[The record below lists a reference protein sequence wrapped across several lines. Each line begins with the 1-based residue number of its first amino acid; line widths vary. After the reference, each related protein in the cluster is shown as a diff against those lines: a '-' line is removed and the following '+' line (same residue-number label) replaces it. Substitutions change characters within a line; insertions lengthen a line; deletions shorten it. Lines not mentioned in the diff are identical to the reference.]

1 MNGKAEKT
9 IGEALE
15 HVGRKKGRNL
25 SIFRCFRILALVTF
39 LFIEH
44 HKEKRKK
51 RLLRS

>member
-9 IGEALE
+9 IGKALE

-25 SIFRCFRILALVTF
+25 SIFRCFHILALVTF
-39 LFIEH
+39 LFIER

-51 RLLRS
+51 TSSP